1 MSKKKWSKPEIRGP
15 FDILGLGESRG
26 AGEALRREQTAPDP
40 VGMIRAGWASVERDW
55 EAWQGRLREQCEPG
69 DDKKGGE
76 SHWGAQAKSQ
86 AWDRA
91 ISGVIESWHGS
102 QWTASDNPLTPSLYG
117 VARHDVNKGDMLTI
131 NLWEKHAPTVAEK
144 WAPSVAPL
152 IPVEATT
159 ATLDGPRP
167 IEYGDTLT
175 VDFDPRPPT
184 VAEKWAEKICDRI
197 DTAQCMI
204 DTAEDAV
211 DLYRWVEARGHLL
224 AARDEID
231 KALSEIEPL
240 AVEQGGAE

>member
-117 VARHDVNKGDMLTI
+117 VARHDVKKGDMLTI
-131 NLWEKHAPTVAEK
+131 NLWEKHAPT
-144 WAPSVAPL
+144 
-152 IPVEATT
+152 
-159 ATLDGPRP
+159 G
-167 IEYGDTLT
+167 
-175 VDFDPRPPT
+175 
-184 VAEKWAEKICDRI
+184 AEKWAEHIGNRI

-231 KALSEIEPL
+231 KALVEIEPL